1 MPVTL
6 VFVDVK
12 PENIEDF
19 KKITLYNCEYSRKEE
34 GNIRFDLL
42 QSKDDPTKFTLYEHF
57 RDKTAV
63 EFHKTTEHYK
73 LWAEI
78 VEPYMA
84 SRRTKSINEPVELL
98 KNEVKQNI
106 NK

>member
-19 KKITLYNCEYSRKEE
+19 KNITLYNCEKSRKEE

-57 RDKTAV
+57 RDKAAV
-63 EFHKTTEHYK
+63 DFHKTTEHYNK
-73 LWAEI
+73 WAAA
-78 VEPYMA
+78 VESFMA
-84 SRRTKSINEPVELL
+84 SPRKKSTNEPIE
-98 KNEVKQNI
+98 
-106 NK
+106 

>member
-12 PENIEDF
+12 FENIEEF
-19 KKITLYNCEYSRKEE
+19 KKITLYNCENSRKEE

-42 QSKDDPTKFTLYEHF
+42 QNKDDHTKFTLYEHF
-57 RDKTAV
+57 RDKAAV

-73 LWAEI
+73 KWAAA
-78 VEPYMA
+78 VEPFMA
-84 SRRTKSINEPVELL
+84 SPRVKSVNEYIE
-98 KNEVKQNI
+98 
-106 NK
+106 

>member
-12 PENIEDF
+12 FENIEEF
-19 KKITLYNCEYSRKEE
+19 KKITLYNCENSRREE

-42 QSKDDPTKFTLYEHF
+42 QNKEDPAKFTLYEHF
-57 RDKTAV
+57 RDKSAV

-73 LWAEI
+73 KWAAT
-78 VEPYMA
+78 VEPFMA
-84 SRRTKSINEPVELL
+84 SPRTKSVNEYIE
-98 KNEVKQNI
+98 
-106 NK
+106 

>member
-6 VFVDVK
+6 VYIDVK

-19 KKITLYNCEYSRKEE
+19 KKITLYNCENSRKEE
-34 GNIRFDLL
+34 GNVRFDLI
-42 QSKDDPTKFTLYEHF
+42 QSKDEPSKFTLYEHF

-73 LWAEI
+73 KWAAT

-84 SRRTKSINEPVELL
+84 SPRTKSVYEPVEL
-98 KNEVKQNI
+98 
-106 NK
+106 